1 MIANYE
7 KSKEEQEA
15 TVRMFCTYCWKSL
28 LNARKDIARR
38 QERRAKRVRLF
49 CDMRE
54 SELNRLTCPACG
66 HCFESL
72 FDVGGVGVTVADPD
86 MADAIRALDADG
98 QAIVLLHYFAEW
110 PDGRIGTHL
119 GIPRSTVQFRRNAAL
134 RLPRDLLEGRCGQ
147 CPTKPWSP
155 PPMGTPL
162 PPRRCW
168 NTSTP
173 PSTGCAPTPSSMRA
187 GTPNTAWT
195 RR

>member
-98 QAIVLLHYFAEW
+98 QAIVLLHYFAE
-110 PDGRIGTHL
+110 
-119 GIPRSTVQFRRNAAL
+119 
-134 RLPRDLLEGRCGQ
+134 
-147 CPTKPWSP
+147 
-155 PPMGTPL
+155 
-162 PPRRCW
+162 
-168 NTSTP
+168 
-173 PSTGCAPTPSSMRA
+173 
-187 GTPNTAWT
+187 
-195 RR
+195 

>member
-110 PDGRIGTHL
+110 HRGRRHPRGPRCRRGGAGT
-119 GIPRSTVQFRRNAAL
+119 L
-134 RLPRDLLEGRCGQ
+134 RLRHRRAVHPRLRQGGRTRRIRCGHADEDRDAGQ
-147 CPTKPWSP
+147 APHRHA
-155 PPMGTPL
+155 PL
-162 PPRRCW
+162 
-168 NTSTP
+168 
-173 PSTGCAPTPSSMRA
+173 
-187 GTPNTAWT
+187 
-195 RR
+195 